1 MTARLAVALVV
12 IGLSVMAFAAA
23 RAETPTP
30 PSVVELFT
38 SQSCYS
44 CPPAEAYLGRLAGRP
59 DIIALEF
66 HVDYWNDLVYGTAGR
81 WTDVHS
87 DPAYTARQRG
97 YAARQINPLA
107 GGVYTPQMV
116 IDGQAQAVGSRE
128 RDVEAAIASAR
139 KSPRLDVSLVSLNT
153 GKTELRVSGAER
165 LADRHADRAGD
176 IWLVRFKPRAETKVR
191 AGENRGKVLINH
203 HMVTGMTR
211 LGAWGFD
218 TSSAIL
224 DTSSRIFDPVA
235 PGLDEGCAVLIQ
247 ARGQGPI
254 LGAAMCPPTP
264 RKAP

>member
-1 MTARLAVALVV
+1 MTARLAAALVV
-12 IGLSVMAFAAA
+12 IGLSVMPVAAA
-23 RAETPTP
+23 RAETLTA

-44 CPPAEAYLGRLAGRP
+44 CPPAEAYLGRLAGRA

-66 HVDYWNDLVYGTAGR
+66 HVDYWNDLVHGAAGR

-97 YAARQINPLA
+97 YAERLP

-139 KSPRLDVSLVSLNT
+139 KSPRLGVSLVSLDT

-176 IWLVRFKPRAETKVR
+176 IWLVRFKLREETKVR
-191 AGENRGKVLINH
+191 AGENRGKVLMNH
-203 HMVTGMTR
+203 HIVTGMTH

-254 LGAAMCPPTP
+254 LGAAMCPATP